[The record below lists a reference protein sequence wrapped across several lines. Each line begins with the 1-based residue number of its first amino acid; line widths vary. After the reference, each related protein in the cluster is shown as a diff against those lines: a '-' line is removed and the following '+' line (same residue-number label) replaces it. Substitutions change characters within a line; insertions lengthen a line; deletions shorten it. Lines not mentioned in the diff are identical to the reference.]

1 LPKPTAGSGGLD
13 RIATVL
19 KTIRAE
25 RPDRT
30 LFLDGGDTHPSHM
43 ANAIRRSV
51 SKGQDM
57 VDCMALLKP
66 DA

>member
-1 LPKPTAGSGGLD
+1 
-13 RIATVL
+13 VL

-30 LFLDGGDTHPSHM
+30 LFLDGGDTWQNSYTSM
-43 ANAIRRSV
+43 L

-66 DA
+66 DAMTGC